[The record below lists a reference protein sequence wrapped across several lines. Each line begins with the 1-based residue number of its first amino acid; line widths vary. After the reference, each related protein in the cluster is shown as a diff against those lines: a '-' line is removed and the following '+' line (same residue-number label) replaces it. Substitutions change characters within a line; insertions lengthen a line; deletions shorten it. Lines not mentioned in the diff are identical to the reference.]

1 MKEYLDQ
8 PEFKFSN
15 KNKKEIEDV
24 EYAMIEKDKIFKKIE
39 DLKFDIEDLKL
50 NLELLNTLI
59 IKFELKKEL
68 LLSDNFMPE
77 TMLYKELFEVD
88 KSINDLQGVVLKNKN
103 KINELFIKL
112 GLELV
117 NKEKQIRRQIE
128 QN

>member
-15 KNKKEIEDV
+15 NNKKEIEDV

-88 KSINDLQGVVLKNKN
+88 KSINDLQEVILKNKN